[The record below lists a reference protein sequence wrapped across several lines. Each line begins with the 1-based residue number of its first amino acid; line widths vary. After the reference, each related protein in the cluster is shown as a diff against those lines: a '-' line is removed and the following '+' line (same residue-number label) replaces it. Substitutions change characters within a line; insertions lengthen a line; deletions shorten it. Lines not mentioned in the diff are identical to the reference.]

1 MNSLH
6 KLCMPRKSVFDP
18 QKRDTVLDLT
28 DLVDDRIDAEEF
40 FTENFITEGKTR
52 LKTASEFGRRMLSGE
67 GFASSKVRQVL
78 FATHQVTRT
87 EETANGLNWLKTEL
101 PDYWAARESLIE
113 MLDCLGRLDRIA
125 GMDHWKKDSESARLL
140 AGAVRN
146 DHV

>member
-1 MNSLH
+1 MERFYLKGLEVETHGEHRSGVYQELA
-6 KLCMPRKSVFDP
+6 RGFGATDY
-18 QKRDTVLDLT
+18 DDL
-28 DLVDDRIDAEEF
+28 LQSDRA
-40 FTENFITEGKTR
+40 NKTR
-52 LKTASEFGRRMLSGE
+52 LKTSSEFGRRMLSGE
-67 GFASSKVRQVL
+67 GFASSKVRHVL
-78 FATHQVTRT
+78 FATHQITRT